1 MSYKLTDYR
10 GARPTWCPGCGH
22 FAVLGCLQQ
31 ASFQLGLP
39 PHRAVVVSGIGCSGK
54 IVQHYGG
61 YGYHSLH
68 GRTIPVATGIKLANP
83 ELTVI
88 AAGGDGD
95 GYGIGLNHFIHAMR
109 RNIDITYL
117 VMDNHIYSLTTGQ
130 TSPTSRKGFISKST
144 PKGAAE
150 LHLRPLEIALAAGAS
165 FVAQGFAGDVRQL
178 TKLIKAGIEHK
189 GFSHINVFSPC
200 VTFNRQNTF
209 EWFRERIVN
218 LEEDESYQ
226 PDNKLKAMEKVIA
239 ADGVLTGIIYQ
250 EQRPAFHQELPGPKE
265 KSLTRTETRLTEKEF
280 KNLIAEF
287 T

>member
-1 MSYKLTDYR
+1 MVEQYR
-10 GARPTWCPGCGH
+10 LPRVLNSPTN
-22 FAVLGCLQQ
+22 
-31 ASFQLGLP
+31 S
-39 PHRAVVVSGIGCSGK
+39 
-54 IVQHYGG
+54 
-61 YGYHSLH
+61 
-68 GRTIPVATGIKLANP
+68 
-83 ELTVI
+83 VI

-250 EQRPAFHQELPGPKE
+250 EQRPIYQELPGPRRN
-265 KSLTRTETRLTEKEF
+265 LTRTETKLTKR
-280 KNLIAEF
+280 NLK

>member
-1 MSYKLTDYR
+1 MNYKLSDYR
-10 GARPTWCPGCGH
+10 GVVPTWCPGCGD
-22 FAVLGCLQQ
+22 FAVLGCLQK
-31 ASFQLGLP
+31 ATMQLGLP
-39 PHRAVVVSGIGCSGK
+39 PEDVVIVSGIGCSGK

-83 ELTVI
+83 KLTVI

-130 TSPTSRKGFISKST
+130 TSPTSRMGFISKTT

-150 LHLRPLEIALAAGAS
+150 LHIRPLEIALAAGSS
-165 FVAQGFAGDVRQL
+165 FIAQGFSGDVNQL
-178 TKLIKAGIEHK
+178 TNLIIAGIQHR
-189 GFSHINVFSPC
+189 GFSHINIFSPC
-200 VTFNRQNTF
+200 VTFNKQNTF
-209 EWFRERIVN
+209 AWFKERIIN
-218 LEEDESYQ
+218 LDDDQNYQ
-226 PDNKLKAMEKVIA
+226 PNDKVRALEKVIE

-250 EQRPAFHQELPGPKE
+250 EERPVYHQALPGPKE
-265 KSLTRTETRLTEKEF
+265 QPLTQTPVELERSQFEQ
-280 KNLIAEF
+280 LIKVF
-287 T
+287 H